1 MSTSPL
7 VSVVIP
13 VRDGAPFI
21 AEAIDSVLAQSY
33 RNLECIVV
41 DDGSTDGTAE
51 IVEAYGDRVRNLTT
65 GRGGVSAARNLGIER
80 ASGELIAFLDAD
92 DVWLPLKLEKQ
103 VAMMERHPDAALC
116 YTGLKLIDVHGNV
129 LGTRPPPPAKRAFR
143 NTLLI
148 EGPPISVAQTGLVP
162 RRIAKEVGGFD
173 ERMSTSADADFACRI
188 ARDRPVVPV
197 NEPLVLYRKHPGQM
211 HLDPDLTEH
220 DQRLLFEKFF
230 SDGSLPPDIQRR
242 QRLAYANLYLSIA
255 NRYRRL
261 GRSASMLR
269 YVRKGVTLH
278 PAVLLTA
285 LKKI

>member
-1 MSTSPL
+1 MSAGPL

-51 IVEAYGDRVRNLTT
+51 IVSAYGDRVRSLTT
-65 GRGGVSAARNLGIER
+65 GRGGVSVARNLGIEH
-80 ASGELIAFLDAD
+80 ASGALIAFLDAD
-92 DVWLPLKLEKQ
+92 DVWLPPKLEKQ
-103 VAMMERHPDAALC
+103 VAMMERHPEAALC

-129 LGTRPPPPAKRAFR
+129 LGTQPPPPAERAFR

-148 EGPPISVAQTGLVP
+148 EGAPISVAQTGLVP

-220 DQRLLFEKFF
+220 DCRLLFEKFF
-230 SDGSLPPDIQRR
+230 SDGSLPPEIQRR
-242 QRLAYANLYLSIA
+242 RRQAYASLYVSIA
-255 NRYRRL
+255 NRYRKQSQM
-261 GRSASMLR
+261 GAMLR
-269 YVRKGVTLH
+269 YLGRGL
-278 PAVLLTA
+278 A
-285 LKKI
+285 LGPGALVGAIRSR